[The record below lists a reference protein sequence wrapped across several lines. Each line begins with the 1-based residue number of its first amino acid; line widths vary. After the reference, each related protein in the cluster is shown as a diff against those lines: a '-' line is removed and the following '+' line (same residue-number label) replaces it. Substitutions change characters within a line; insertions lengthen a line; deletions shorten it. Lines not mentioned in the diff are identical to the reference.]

1 MNFDSNDLDFDPNKI
16 REIEK
21 KLEDDGYVRIQFS
34 SEHLPNDHHIMKN
47 MENFFIEI
55 IEKLGGQCLDHNEE
69 KNSIVWHVQPIQT
82 SVDTK
87 QKSLARSQT
96 NDEFLFHT
104 DGSYELNPAEYMA
117 LFVLEQDQLGG
128 GQLEIIRLSDILQN
142 LSLETKEKLLKNKI
156 RIDIPEEFRKSSNID
171 HIDATILIDHDKI
184 RYRYD
189 ILSTENNEE
198 LNELNSIINKI
209 EKYRPKLNKYT
220 MIILNNQKYLHAR
233 TKILD
238 NRRHLLRIRF
248 NRTLPYNIFSIYDQT
263 KLLREYLTF
272 SNDFYDYFDNQHEY
286 LYKILNLIV
295 KQYNQPTYLGEEIRQ
310 TFQFNSKIH
319 YILTQLN
326 IYRPDF
332 QIGTY
337 RPDIV
342 FGHGN
347 LFKINGIYSFQPKIC
362 EINARFPF
370 NGYFL
375 SASLCSTDDQN
386 RLSQKY
392 SNLIETIIKL
402 SKFDTTKPMFI
413 LKSKEHG
420 YDIHLFQ
427 QYWTKKYSQPCLFI
441 NPKQLKIENKKLFD
455 NNTNYSIEQFIF
467 ELHQDEIL
475 QLSDE
480 ILELFIK
487 NNQLNYIN
495 DLRTIFILHDK
506 RLFSLLSNQQFLYAL
521 LNNSPDTFIQF
532 IPITYVINK
541 IPNYLKNSI
550 INNKQD
556 WCIKPNTAGKGE
568 NITMGADVTLDEWIY
583 QLLDSNHEQ
592 WIIQQYISCVQYK
605 SMNLSGL
612 LLCFN
617 DQCFNIGIIRLSPNK
632 IVNISNRGY
641 FIRPYV
647 HREYIHSMNDRS
659 ILTKEK
665 VHEQLIELKS
675 IDNQWNQSAYI
686 SASGG
691 SGGKHLYF
699 ITDIK
704 QNLLQRK
711 ILVDMMLKQNI
722 ISHNDICLNLFQ
734 SNYIYRSFEIFN
746 DFCSI
751 ANCTTLPMS
760 ANTNDEDI
768 LNIIEY
774 FKPNILM
781 GSPYRLMQLAFFI
794 EKQEKKEIN
803 FEKIYFAC
811 ESLDEIKQNYFKHIF
826 HCSIYIGFY
835 GSAEAGVFACQS
847 PKYSSTK
854 IYLYPKELVH
864 IEIINS
870 KIIVTN
876 LIRKR
881 NQLIRFDTGDL
892 GRLILNNEC
901 DEYGLIEVFH
911 SQRLIMIGD
920 NTISTSNIEEIMK
933 QIDLIEWQLII
944 DYIPHTKNNQIL
956 LLFRYVKSESISI
969 DIIEKNIRNYLQKF
983 FDTTLSNISEQLIL
997 QFESIQFKDLIRSKT
1012 SNKLLKFIDRRV

>member
-1 MNFDSNDLDFDPNKI
+1 MDFDSNSFDFDPNKI
-16 REIEK
+16 FEIEK

-34 SEHLPNDHHIMKN
+34 SEHLPNDHHIMEN

-69 KNSIVWHVQPIQT
+69 KNSIVWHVQPIEI
-82 SVDTK
+82 SSDGK
-87 QKSLARSQT
+87 QNKRARSQT
-96 NDEFLFHT
+96 TDEFSFHT
-104 DGSYELNPAEYMA
+104 DCSYEENPAEYMA
-117 LFVLEQDQLGG
+117 LFVLEQDQFGG
-128 GQLEIIRLSDILQN
+128 GQLQIIRLSDVLQN
-142 LSLETKEKLLKNKI
+142 LSLQTKEKLLKNKI
-156 RIDIPEEFRKSSNID
+156 QINIPEEFRKSSNID
-171 HIDATILIDHDKI
+171 HINVPILIDHDRI

-189 ILSTENNEE
+189 IMLKENSVE
-198 LNELNSIINKI
+198 LNELNSIINST
-209 EKYRPKLNKYT
+209 EKYTPILNKYT
-220 MIILNNQKYLHAR
+220 MIILNNQTYLHAR

-248 NRTLPYNIFSIYDQT
+248 NRPLSYNIFSVYDQT
-263 KLLREYLTF
+263 KLLRTYLTF
-272 SNDFYDYFDNQHEY
+272 SNEFYDYFDSQHQY

-295 KQYNQPTYLGEEIRQ
+295 KQYSQPTGLGEEIRQ

-319 YILTQLN
+319 HILTQLN
-326 IYRPDF
+326 IHRSDF

-337 RPDIV
+337 RPDII

-347 LFKINGIYSFQPKIC
+347 LFKINGIYSFQPKMC
-362 EINARFPF
+362 EINTRFPF

-386 RLSQKY
+386 RFSKKY

-402 SKFDTTKPMFI
+402 SKFDIKKPMFV

-441 NPKQLKIENKKLFD
+441 DPKQLKVENEKLFD
-455 NNTNYSIEQFIF
+455 KTTNYSIEQFIL

-480 ILELFIK
+480 IIELLIK
-487 NNQLNYIN
+487 NKQLNYMN
-495 DLRTIFILHDK
+495 DLRTIFIVHDK

-521 LNNSPDTFIQF
+521 VNNSQNTFTQL

-541 IPNYLKNSI
+541 IPYYLKDSI
-550 INNKQD
+550 INNKQE
-556 WCIKPNTAGKGE
+556 WCIKPNLAGKGE
-568 NITMGADVTLDEWIY
+568 NVTIGVDVTLDEWTC

-592 WIIQQYISCVQYK
+592 WIIQQYIPCIQYQ
-605 SMNLSGL
+605 SMNISGML
-612 LLCFN
+612 FCFN
-617 DQCFNIGIIRLSPNK
+617 DQCFNIETIRISSNK

-647 HREYIHSMNDRS
+647 HQEYIHSMKDGS

-665 VHEQLIELKS
+665 LHEQLIELKS
-675 IDNQWNQSAYI
+675 IDKQWNQNIYVAS
-686 SASGG
+686 SGG
-691 SGGKHLYF
+691 SGGKL
-699 ITDIK
+699 
-704 QNLLQRK
+704 N
-711 ILVDMMLKQNI
+711 MMLEQNI
-722 ISHNDICLNLFQ
+722 ISHNDICLNVFQ
-734 SNYIYRSFEIFN
+734 SDNIYRSFEIFN
-746 DFCSI
+746 DFCSM

-760 ANTNDEDI
+760 ANANDEDI
-768 LNIIEY
+768 FDVIEY

-781 GSPYRLMQLAFFI
+781 GSPHRLMQLAFSI
-794 EKQEKKEIN
+794 EKQSRKEFK
-803 FEKIYFAC
+803 FEKIFFAC
-811 ESLDEIKQNYFKHIF
+811 ESLDDIKQKFFKHIF

-835 GSAEAGVFACQS
+835 GSAETGVFACQL

-881 NQLIRFDTGDL
+881 NQLIRFDIGDL
-892 GRLILNNEC
+892 GRIISN
-901 DEYGLIEVFH
+901 DENDKYGLIEVFH
-911 SQRLIMIGD
+911 SQRLIMIENETLSKSD
-920 NTISTSNIEEIMK
+920 IEEIMK
-933 QIDLIEWQLII
+933 QINLIEWQLII
-944 DYIPHTKNNQIL
+944 DYVSHTKNNQIL
-956 LLFRYVKSESISI
+956 LLFRCVKSELISI
-969 DIIEKNIRNYLQKF
+969 DSVEKNIRNNLQKY
-983 FDTTLSNISEQLIL
+983 FDTVLSNLSEHLIL
-997 QFESIQFKDLIRSKT
+997 QFESIQFKDLIRDKI
-1012 SNKLLKFIDRRV
+1012 SNKLLKIIDRRV